1 MLNPAAA
8 LASQNGVQNFKAFDL
23 MMRWLQPRWLFP
35 LLMLASVS
43 ACSNA
48 DWRTASREPAGLA
61 PDPEQTSEAVIEVY
75 GADAFSWRGWFA
87 IHTWIAVKPAQAS
100 EYTVYEVVGWR
111 VKRGLPALREY
122 TTSTPDRFWYGAEPE
137 VLLSITGDKAA
148 ELIPRIQEAVDRY
161 PWANEYTVFP
171 GPNSNT
177 FPAWVG
183 LQVPELGLDL
193 PFRAIGRGYA
203 DNDPD

>member
-1 MLNPAAA
+1 
-8 LASQNGVQNFKAFDL
+8 
-23 MMRWLQPRWLFP
+23 MMRWLQPRWLMTLF
-35 LLMLASVS
+35 MLVSVS
-43 ACSNA
+43 ACTNS

-87 IHTWIAVKPAQAS
+87 IHSWIAVKPAQAS

-111 VKRGLPALREY
+111 LKRGLPALHEY
-122 TTSTPDRFWYGAEPE
+122 TTTTPDRFWYGAKPD
-137 VLLSITGDKAA
+137 VLLSLKGEKAA
-148 ELIPRIQEAVDRY
+148 ELIPQIQQAVDRY

-193 PFRAIGRGYA
+193 PFRAIGSGYA
-203 DNDPD
+203 DNDES